1 MILEIPNHLTRMSLF
16 DFRKSIFIL
25 IEDSSVKFGMCQIL
39 MKEEN
44 AMIRGFIFKIFP
56 GFGFKKIFQKQ
67 V

>member
-1 MILEIPNHLTRMSLF
+1 MSLF